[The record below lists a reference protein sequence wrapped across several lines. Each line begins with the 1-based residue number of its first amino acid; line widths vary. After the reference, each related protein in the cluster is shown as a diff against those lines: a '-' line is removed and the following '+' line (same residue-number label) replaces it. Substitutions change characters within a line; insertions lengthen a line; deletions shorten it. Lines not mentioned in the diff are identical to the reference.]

1 MAFFLFGTE
10 DFMSDIIIAVDA
22 MGGDNAPFEIVKGC
36 VLSSKEHK
44 NIKIILVGRREDVQ
58 KELDKYEYDK
68 LKIEIVNAD
77 EVIATNEAPT
87 SAIKNKKNSSMV
99 VGLNLLKSGQASAF
113 ISAGNTGALL
123 TGAVTIIKRI
133 KGVERPA
140 LGTLMPMENGKSALL
155 IDAGANVD
163 AKPSFLVQ
171 FAKMG
176 SIYMENV
183 LGVENPRVGLIN
195 IGAEKEKGNSLTK
208 ETFELLEQ
216 ADINFVG
223 NIEARDLFLGNVD
236 VMVCDAFVGNVVL
249 KFAEGFVKSIFRI
262 VKRELLSGFLS
273 KLGAALSAGAFKRLK
288 KYFDYSKVGGAPF
301 IGLSGLVVKAHGN
314 SMEKDIAGAVNQ
326 CIKFIENDIVNK
338 IQEKI

>member
-1 MAFFLFGTE
+1 
-10 DFMSDIIIAVDA
+10 MSDIIIAVDA

-36 VLSSKEHK
+36 VFAVGEHK
-44 NIKIILVGRREDVQ
+44 NIKIILIGREKEVQ
-58 KELDKYEYDK
+58 DELDKYSQDK
-68 LKIEIVNAD
+68 SRIEIVNAD
-77 EVIATNEAPT
+77 EVIATEESPT
-87 SAIKNKKNSSMV
+87 AAIKNKKNSSMV
-99 VGLNLLKSGQASAF
+99 IGLNLVKEGKAAAF
-113 ISAGNTGALL
+113 ISAGNTGALI

-133 KGVERPA
+133 KCVERTA
-140 LGTLMPMENGKSALL
+140 LGTLMPMENGKSSLL

-176 SIYMENV
+176 SVYMENV
-183 LGVENPRVGLIN
+183 MGVKNPKVGLIN
-195 IGAEKEKGNSLTK
+195 IGAEKEKGNTLTK
-208 ETFELLEQ
+208 ETYELLEE

-223 NIEARDLFLGNVD
+223 NIEARDLFLGKVD

-249 KFAEGFVKSIFRI
+249 KFAEGFVGSILRI
-262 VKRELLSGFLS
+262 VKRELLSSFLS
-273 KLGAALSAGAFKRLK
+273 KVGALLSSGSFKRLK

-314 SMEKDIAGAVNQ
+314 SEEKDIVGAINQ
-326 CIKFIENDIVNK
+326 CIKFIESDITNK

>member
-1 MAFFLFGTE
+1 
-10 DFMSDIIIAVDA
+10 MSDIIIAVDA

-36 VLSSKEHK
+36 VFAVGEHK
-44 NIKIILVGRREDVQ
+44 NIKIILIGLEKEVQ
-58 KELDKYEYDK
+58 DELDKYSQDK
-68 LKIEIVNAD
+68 SRIEIVNAD
-77 EVIATNEAPT
+77 EVIATEESPT
-87 SAIKNKKNSSMV
+87 AAIKNKKNSSMV
-99 VGLNLLKSGQASAF
+99 IGLNLVKEGKAAAF

-140 LGTLMPMENGKSALL
+140 LGTLMPMENGKSSLL

-176 SIYMENV
+176 SVYMENV
-183 LGVENPRVGLIN
+183 MGVKNPKVGLIN
-195 IGAEKEKGNSLTK
+195 IGAEKEKGNTLTK
-208 ETFELLEQ
+208 ETYELLEE

-223 NIEARDLFLGNVD
+223 NIEARDLFLGKVD

-249 KFAEGFVKSIFRI
+249 KFAEGFVGSILRI
-262 VKRELLSGFLS
+262 VKRELLSSFLS
-273 KLGAALSAGAFKRLK
+273 KVGALLSSGSFKRLK

-314 SMEKDIAGAVNQ
+314 SEEKDIVGAINQ
-326 CIKFIENDIVNK
+326 CIKFIESDITNK

>member
-1 MAFFLFGTE
+1 
-10 DFMSDIIIAVDA
+10 MSDIIIAVDA

-36 VLSSKEHK
+36 VFAVGEHK
-44 NIKIILVGRREDVQ
+44 NIKIILIGREKEVRE
-58 KELDKYEYDK
+58 ELDKYNQDK
-68 LKIEIVNAD
+68 SRIEILNAD
-77 EVIATNEAPT
+77 EVIATEESPT
-87 SAIKNKKNSSMV
+87 AAIKNKKNSSMV
-99 VGLNLLKSGQASAF
+99 IGLNLVKEGKAAAF

-140 LGTLMPMENGKSALL
+140 LGTLMPMENGKSSLL

-176 SIYMENV
+176 SVYMENV
-183 LGVENPRVGLIN
+183 MGIKNPKVGLIN
-195 IGAEKEKGNSLTK
+195 IGTEKEKGNTLTK
-208 ETFELLEQ
+208 ETYELLEES
-216 ADINFVG
+216 DINFVG
-223 NIEARDLFLGNVD
+223 NIEARDLFLGKVD
-236 VMVCDAFVGNVVL
+236 VMVCDAFVGNVIL
-249 KFAEGFVKSIFRI
+249 KFAEGFAGSILRI
-262 VKRELLSGFLS
+262 IKKELLSSFLS
-273 KLGAALSAGAFKRLK
+273 KVGALLSSGSFKRLK

-314 SMEKDIAGAVNQ
+314 SKEKDIVGAINQ
-326 CIKFIENDIVNK
+326 CIKFIESDITNK

>member
-1 MAFFLFGTE
+1 
-10 DFMSDIIIAVDA
+10 MSNIIIAVDA

-36 VLSSKEHK
+36 VRASNENK
-44 NIKIILVGRREDVQ
+44 NIKILLVGREKDVCQ
-58 KELDKYEYDK
+58 ELDKYTYDK
-68 LKIEIVNAD
+68 SKIEIINAE
-77 EVIATNEAPT
+77 EVISTDEIPT

-99 VGLNLLKSGQASAF
+99 VGLNLVKSGEASAF

-140 LGTLMPMENGKSALL
+140 LGTLMPMENGRSALL

-183 LGVENPRVGLIN
+183 LGIKNPTVGLIN

-208 ETFELLEQ
+208 EAYELLEQ
-216 ADINFVG
+216 ADINFAG
-223 NIEARDLFLGNVD
+223 NIEARDLFLGKVD
-236 VMVCDAFVGNVVL
+236 IMVCDAFVGNVIL
-249 KFAEGFVKSIFRI
+249 KFAEGFVKSIMRI
-262 VKRELLSGFLS
+262 IKTELLSGILS
-273 KLGAALSAGAFKRLK
+273 KIGALLSVGAFKKLK
-288 KYFDYSKVGGAPF
+288 NHFDYSKVGGAPF

-314 SMEKDIAGAVNQ
+314 SAENDIVGAVNQ

>member
-1 MAFFLFGTE
+1 
-10 DFMSDIIIAVDA
+10 MSDIIIAVDA

-36 VLSSKEHK
+36 VTSSKEHK
-44 NIKIILVGRREDVQ
+44 NIKIILVGRDADVQ
-58 KELDKYEYDK
+58 RELSKYEYDSS
-68 LKIEIVNAD
+68 KITVVNAD
-77 EVIATNEAPT
+77 EVIATDEVPT

-99 VGLNLLKSGQASAF
+99 VGLNLVKSGDAAAF

-140 LGTLMPMENGKSALL
+140 LGTLMPMENGKSSLL

-163 AKPSFLVQ
+163 AKPSYLVQ

-176 SIYMENV
+176 SVYMENV
-183 LGVENPRVGLIN
+183 MGIKNPKVGLIN
-195 IGAEKEKGNSLTK
+195 IGAEKEKGNTLTK
-208 ETFELLEQ
+208 ETYELLEQ
-216 ADINFVG
+216 ADINFTG
-223 NIEARDLFLGNVD
+223 NIEARDLFLGEVD

-249 KFAEGFVKSIFRI
+249 KFAEGFAKSIMRI
-262 VKRELLSGFLS
+262 IKKELLSSFVS
-273 KLGAALSAGAFKRLK
+273 KIGALLSAGSFKRLK
-288 KYFDYSKVGGAPF
+288 KFFDYSKVGGAPF

-314 SMEKDIAGAVNQ
+314 SEEKDIVGAINQ
-326 CIKFIENDIVNK
+326 CIKFIESNIVNK

>member
-1 MAFFLFGTE
+1 
-10 DFMSDIIIAVDA
+10 MSDTIIAVDA

-36 VLSSKEHK
+36 ISAIKEHK
-44 NIKIILVGRREDVQ
+44 NIKIILVGRENDIMQ
-58 KELDKYEYDK
+58 ELSKYQYDDKR
-68 LKIEIVNAD
+68 IEVLNAD
-77 EVIATNEAPT
+77 EVIATDEVPT
-87 SAIKNKKNSSMV
+87 VAIKTKKNSSMV
-99 VGLNLLKSGQASAF
+99 VGLNLVKTGDASAF

-140 LGTLMPMENGKSALL
+140 LGTLMPMENGKSSLL

-176 SIYMENV
+176 SVYMENV
-183 LGVENPRVGLIN
+183 MGIENPKVGLIN
-195 IGAEKEKGNSLTK
+195 IGAEKEKGNALTK
-208 ETFELLEQ
+208 ETYELLEQ

-223 NIEARDLFLGNVD
+223 NLEARDIFLGEVD

-249 KFAEGFVKSIFRI
+249 KFAEGFVKSIMRI
-262 VKRELLSGFLS
+262 IKRELLAGVLS
-273 KLGAALSAGAFKRLK
+273 KIGALLSAGAFKRLK

-314 SMEKDIAGAVNQ
+314 SKEDDVVGAINQ
-326 CIKFIENDIVNK
+326 CIKFIEGDIVNK

>member
-1 MAFFLFGTE
+1 
-10 DFMSDIIIAVDA
+10 MSDIIIAVDA

-36 VLSSKEHK
+36 VFAAGEHK
-44 NIKIILVGRREDVQ
+44 NIKIILVGRENNVQ
-58 KELDKYEYDK
+58 NELDKYNYDK
-68 LKIEIVNAD
+68 SRIEVVNAE
-77 EVIATNEAPT
+77 EVIATDESPT
-87 SAIKNKKNSSMV
+87 AAIKNKKNSSMV
-99 VGLNLLKSGQASAF
+99 IGLNLVKEGKAAAF

-140 LGTLMPMENGKSALL
+140 LGTLMPMENGKSSLL

-176 SIYMENV
+176 SVYMENV
-183 LGVENPRVGLIN
+183 MGIENPKVGLIN
-195 IGAEKEKGNSLTK
+195 IGAEKEKGNTLTK
-208 ETFELLEQ
+208 ETYELLEQ
-216 ADINFVG
+216 SDINFVG
-223 NIEARDLFLGNVD
+223 NIEARDLFLGKVD

-249 KFAEGFVKSIFRI
+249 KFAEGFVGSIMRI
-262 VKRELLSGFLS
+262 IKRELMAGLLS
-273 KLGAALSAGAFKRLK
+273 KIGALLSAGAFKRLK

-314 SMEKDIAGAVNQ
+314 SEEKDVVGAINQ
-326 CIKFIENDIVNK
+326 CIKFIESDITNK

>member
-1 MAFFLFGTE
+1 MI
-10 DFMSDIIIAVDA
+10 DIIIAVDA

-36 VLSSKEHK
+36 VSSSQEHK
-44 NIKIILVGRREDVQ
+44 NIKILLVGRQTEVQ
-58 KELDKYEYDK
+58 NELDKYNYDK
-68 LKIEIVNAD
+68 SKIEIINAD
-77 EVIATNEAPT
+77 EVITADDVPT
-87 SAIKNKKNSSMV
+87 SAVKNKKNSSMII
-99 VGLNLLKSGQASAF
+99 GLNLLKSGKASAF

-123 TGAVTIIKRI
+123 TGAVTIVKRI
-133 KGVERPA
+133 QGVERPA
-140 LGTLMPMENGKSALL
+140 LGTLMPMENGKSSLL

-163 AKPSFLVQ
+163 PKPSFLVQ

-183 LGVENPRVGLIN
+183 LGVQNPKVALIN
-195 IGAEKEKGNSLTK
+195 IGEEKEKGNSLTK
-208 ETFELLEQ
+208 EAFELLEQ

-223 NIEARDLFLGNVD
+223 NIEARDLFLGKVD

-249 KFAEGFVKSIFRI
+249 KFAEGFVKSIMRI
-262 VKRELLSGFLS
+262 VKRELLGGFLS
-273 KLGAALSAGAFKRLK
+273 KIGAVLSAGAFKRLK

-314 SMEKDIAGAVNQ
+314 SMEKDIVGAVNQ
-326 CIKFIENDIVNK
+326 CIKFIESDIVNK

>member
-1 MAFFLFGTE
+1 
-10 DFMSDIIIAVDA
+10 MSDIIIAVDA

-36 VLSSKEHK
+36 VFAVGEHK
-44 NIKIILVGRREDVQ
+44 NIKIILIGREKEVQ
-58 KELDKYEYDK
+58 DELDKYSQDK
-68 LKIEIVNAD
+68 SRIEIVNAD
-77 EVIATNEAPT
+77 EVIATEESPT
-87 SAIKNKKNSSMV
+87 AAIKNKKNSSMV
-99 VGLNLLKSGQASAF
+99 IGLNLVKEGKAAAF

-140 LGTLMPMENGKSALL
+140 LGTLMPMENGKSSLL

-176 SIYMENV
+176 SVYMENV
-183 LGVENPRVGLIN
+183 MGVKNPKVGLIN
-195 IGAEKEKGNSLTK
+195 IGAEKEKGNTLTK
-208 ETFELLEQ
+208 ETYELLEE

-223 NIEARDLFLGNVD
+223 NIEARDLFLGKVD

-249 KFAEGFVKSIFRI
+249 KFAEGFVGSILRI
-262 VKRELLSGFLS
+262 VKRELLSSFLS
-273 KLGAALSAGAFKRLK
+273 KVGALLSSGSFKRLK

-314 SMEKDIAGAVNQ
+314 SEEKDIVGAINQ
-326 CIKFIENDIVNK
+326 CIKFIESDITNK

>member
-1 MAFFLFGTE
+1 ME
-10 DFMSDIIIAVDA
+10 DIMSNIIIAVDA
-22 MGGDNAPFEIVKGC
+22 MGGDNAPFEIIKGC
-36 VLSSKEHK
+36 VSASDKNK
-44 NIKIILVGRREDVQ
+44 NIKIILVGRKDDVQ
-58 KELDKYEYDK
+58 KELDKYKYDK
-68 LKIEIVNAD
+68 SRIEIVNAD
-77 EVIATNEAPT
+77 EVISTDEVPT

-99 VGLNLLKSGQASAF
+99 VGLNLLKSGDASAF

-183 LGVENPRVGLIN
+183 LGVENPTVGLIN

-208 ETFELLEQ
+208 ETYELLEQ
-216 ADINFVG
+216 TNINFVG

-236 VMVCDAFVGNVVL
+236 VMICDAFVGNVVL
-249 KFAEGFVKSIFRI
+249 KFAEGFVKSIMRI
-262 VKRELLSGFLS
+262 IKRELMSTFLS
-273 KLGAALSAGAFKRLK
+273 KIGALLSANAFRRLK
-288 KYFDYSKVGGAPF
+288 KHFDYSEVGGAPF

-314 SMEKDIAGAVNQ
+314 SSEKDIVGAINQ
-326 CIKFIENDIVNK
+326 CVKFIENDIVNK

>member
-1 MAFFLFGTE
+1 
-10 DFMSDIIIAVDA
+10 MSNIIIAVDA

-36 VLSSKEHK
+36 VSASKEHK
-44 NIKIILVGRREDVQ
+44 NIKIILVGREDDVQ
-58 KELDKYEYDK
+58 NELDKYEYDK
-68 LKIEIVNAD
+68 LKINVINAD
-77 EVIATNEAPT
+77 EIIATDEVPT

-99 VGLNLLKSGQASAF
+99 IGLNLVKSGEAAAF

-140 LGTLMPMENGKSALL
+140 LGTLMPMENGKSSLL

-163 AKPSFLVQ
+163 AKPSYLVQ

-176 SIYMENV
+176 SVYMENV
-183 LGVENPRVGLIN
+183 MGIENPKIGLIN
-195 IGAEKEKGNSLTK
+195 IGAEKEKGNTLTK
-208 ETFELLEQ
+208 ETYELLEQ

-223 NIEARDLFLGNVD
+223 NIEARDLFLGEVD

-249 KFAEGFVKSIFRI
+249 KFAEGFVKSIMRI
-262 VKRELLSGFLS
+262 IKRELLAGFLS
-273 KLGAALSAGAFKRLK
+273 KIGAMLSAGAFKRLK

-314 SMEKDIAGAVNQ
+314 SEEKDIVGAINQ
-326 CIKFIENDIVNK
+326 CIKFIESDIVNK